1 MQHVDVLIIGAGLAG
16 CSAGEVLLNHNIS
29 TQIVEKSSSIGGRLA
44 NKRFGGACFD
54 SGAQFF
60 TARDDEFKDFINDCI
75 NGNTVEEWYSHF
87 PGSKD
92 RYSRYRGIPLM
103 NTLAKKLSKN
113 LQIKLKKTVI
123 RLTEKQGFWFTHLS
137 DNTQIRSKA
146 LILTA
151 PAPQTLDLIQ
161 RSNIQIDSSIS
172 NILASISYES
182 CFAIMAILKD
192 PSTLPPPGAIS
203 CNGQLINWISD
214 NQQKGISKIPS
225 ITIHANLDL
234 DEKINFEDKTLEKS
248 ILNEAEKHA
257 GTKIINYRSH
267 FWRYSKPKITYKHRC
282 LVGNQKTSLPPLF
295 IAGDAM
301 GGPRVEGAFLSGR
314 SAAELVIKYFN

>member
-16 CSAGEVLLNHNIS
+16 CSAGECLLNHNIS

-60 TARDDEFKDFINDCI
+60 TARDDQFKNFINDCI
-75 NGNTVEEWYSHF
+75 NMGIVEEWYSHF

-123 RLTEKQGFWFTHLS
+123 RLTEKQGFWFTDLS
-137 DNTQIRSKA
+137 DNTQIKSKA

-161 RSNIQIDSSIS
+161 KSNIQIDSLS
-172 NILASISYES
+172 
-182 CFAIMAILKD
+182 
-192 PSTLPPPGAIS
+192 
-203 CNGQLINWISD
+203 LIHI
-214 NQQKGISKIPS
+214 
-225 ITIHANLDL
+225 
-234 DEKINFEDKTLEKS
+234 
-248 ILNEAEKHA
+248 
-257 GTKIINYRSH
+257 
-267 FWRYSKPKITYKHRC
+267 
-282 LVGNQKTSLPPLF
+282 
-295 IAGDAM
+295 
-301 GGPRVEGAFLSGR
+301 
-314 SAAELVIKYFN
+314 

>member
-16 CSAGEVLLNHNIS
+16 CSAGESLLNHNIS

-44 NKRFGGACFD
+44 NKRFDGACFD

-60 TARDDEFKDFINDCI
+60 TARNDEFKNFTNDCI
-75 NGNTVEEWYSHF
+75 NGGTVEEWYSHF

-92 RYSRYRGIPLM
+92 RYPRYRGIPLM
-103 NTLAKKLSKN
+103 NTLAKRLSKN

-123 RLTEKQGFWFTHLS
+123 RLTEKQGFWFTDLS
-137 DNTQIRSKA
+137 DNTQIKSKA

-192 PSTLPPPGAIS
+192 PSTLPPPGAVS
-203 CNGQLINWISD
+203 FNGQ
-214 NQQKGISKIPS
+214 
-225 ITIHANLDL
+225 
-234 DEKINFEDKTLEKS
+234 
-248 ILNEAEKHA
+248 
-257 GTKIINYRSH
+257 
-267 FWRYSKPKITYKHRC
+267 
-282 LVGNQKTSLPPLF
+282 
-295 IAGDAM
+295 
-301 GGPRVEGAFLSGR
+301 
-314 SAAELVIKYFN
+314 

>member
-1 MQHVDVLIIGAGLAG
+1 MQQVDVLIIGAGLAG
-16 CSAGEVLLNHNIS
+16 CSAGESLLNHNIS

-60 TARDDEFKDFINDCI
+60 TARDDQFKNFINDCI
-75 NGNTVEEWYSHF
+75 NEGTVEDGILTSLEART
-87 PGSKD
+87 D
-92 RYSRYRGIPLM
+92 TRYRGIPLM

-123 RLTEKQGFWFTHLS
+123 RLTEKQGFWFTDLS
-137 DNTQIRSKA
+137 DNTQIKSKA

-161 RSNIQIDSSIS
+161 RSNIQIESSIS

-192 PSTLPPPGAIS
+192 PSILPPPGAVS
-203 CNGQLINWISD
+203 FNGQLINWISD
-214 NQQKGISKIPS
+214 NQQKGISKIP
-225 ITIHANLDL
+225 
-234 DEKINFEDKTLEKS
+234 
-248 ILNEAEKHA
+248 
-257 GTKIINYRSH
+257 
-267 FWRYSKPKITYKHRC
+267 P
-282 LVGNQKTSLPPLF
+282 
-295 IAGDAM
+295 
-301 GGPRVEGAFLSGR
+301 
-314 SAAELVIKYFN
+314 

>member
-16 CSAGEVLLNHNIS
+16 CSAGESLLNHNIS

-60 TARDDEFKDFINDCI
+60 TARDDQFKNFINDCI
-75 NGNTVEEWYSHF
+75 NEGTVEEWYSHF

-92 RYSRYRGIPLM
+92 RYPRYRGIPLM
-103 NTLAKKLSKN
+103 NTLAKNSQKN

-123 RLTEKQGFWFTHLS
+123 RLTEKQGFWFTDLS
-137 DNTQIRSKA
+137 DNTQIKSKA

-161 RSNIQIDSSIS
+161 KSNIQIDSSIS

-192 PSTLPPPGAIS
+192 PS
-203 CNGQLINWISD
+203 
-214 NQQKGISKIPS
+214 
-225 ITIHANLDL
+225 
-234 DEKINFEDKTLEKS
+234 
-248 ILNEAEKHA
+248 ILLHLA
-257 GTKIINYRSH
+257 
-267 FWRYSKPKITYKHRC
+267 
-282 LVGNQKTSLPPLF
+282 Q
-295 IAGDAM
+295 
-301 GGPRVEGAFLSGR
+301 FLSM
-314 SAAELVIKYFN
+314 VN